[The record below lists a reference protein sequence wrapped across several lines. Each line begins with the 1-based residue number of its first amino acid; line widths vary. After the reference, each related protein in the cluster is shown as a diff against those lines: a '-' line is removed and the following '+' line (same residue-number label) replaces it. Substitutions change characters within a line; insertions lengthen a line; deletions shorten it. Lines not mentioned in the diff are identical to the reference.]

1 MKGLITMLTKEFALR
16 VELSEKQV
24 RKIVQHLEERG
35 YQLSKT
41 EYRGR
46 EATDFKEEDIELFQE
61 IAEKVKQTNSYDL
74 AFEELEKEKDFLQV
88 LVKDNDSNLPTDQN
102 VSKLVD
108 DLRSEIQKMRDER
121 QMLGQMINQ
130 VHQQQHELHEMQNQ
144 ITSKLDAN
152 TESLKAI
159 QTSTDEIKTTQSV
172 IQDSQKE
179 QSELVKSNVETD
191 NITASTGTTASKG
204 DKLTDNTTEQ
214 TSAATTHPA
223 KDSKVST
230 ENTSNPA
237 QVEDSEITQVGAQP
251 STVAKPTTDDSKVAS
266 ATAASTSSTS
276 EIAKETDTTRATVST
291 EDKDTTSVDKAKD
304 DSIQKTPDNDH
315 ATDIASSSEQETAS
329 EQTHAYESPLAK
341 EEPKDERKGFFA
353 RLFNL

>member
-1 MKGLITMLTKEFALR
+1 MLTKEFALR

-191 NITASTGTTASKG
+191 NITASTGTTAGKG
-204 DKLTDNTTEQ
+204 DNLTDNTTEQ
-214 TSAATTHPA
+214 ASSATAHPA

-230 ENTSNPA
+230 ENTSNSV

-266 ATAASTSSTS
+266 TSSTS
-276 EIAKETDTTRATVST
+276 ETAKETDTTGAATTASS
-291 EDKDTTSVDKAKD
+291 EEKDTTSVDQAKD

-315 ATDIASSSEQETAS
+315 ATDLASSSEQEASS